1 MYCIITG
8 ASRGI
13 GRELAYIFAKHKYN
27 LILTCKNNIDILN
40 EIKKDIEKLYDV
52 IVYTKKGS
60 IDENDIKLIND
71 DIYILINN
79 QSEAEYGLL
88 QDITKNRYDELID
101 SNITNA
107 IWTTKY
113 VLPNFIKNKM
123 GIIVNISS
131 VWGIYGSSN
140 EVIYST
146 TKAAII
152 GFTKSL
158 YKELSDSSIDVICF
172 ALGIVDTDMIKNLDS
187 SEIEQ
192 IKKTLSD
199 NKIMTKK
206 FVANEIV
213 DIVLNK
219 KYKNGDIIEIN
230 NGLK

>member
-13 GRELAYIFAKHKYN
+13 GRELAYIFARHKYN
-27 LILTCKNNIDILN
+27 LILTCKNNINLLN
-40 EIKKDIEKLYDV
+40 EIKNDIEELYNV
-52 IVYTKKGS
+52 AVYIKNGS
-60 IDENDIKLIND
+60 IDENDIKSLND

-88 QDITKNRYDELID
+88 QDITKKRYDELIN

-107 IWTTKY
+107 IWTTKC

-131 VWGIYGSSN
+131 IWGIYGSSN

-158 YKELSDSSIDVICF
+158 HKELCSSNIDVICF

-192 IKKTLSD
+192 IKKILSD
-199 NKIMTKK
+199 NKIMTKEY
-206 FVANEIV
+206 VANEISNV
-213 DIVLNK
+213 ILNK